1 VSFFDE
7 ISQEWLLAHVPTDKR
22 LLRAWLQAGYWEKDQ
37 LFPTPRGTPQGGLI
51 SPLLANFALDGMEQA
66 VQAVTQRDD
75 KVHFVRYADDFVVT
89 GATRELLEQKVKPAL
104 TAFLKERG
112 LELSE
117 QKTVITPIQEGFHFL
132 GHTLRKYEDKLLII
146 PAKSKVQILR
156 DKIQR
161 LIHAA
166 LGLTQ
171 EALLRQLNPL
181 LRGWANYYRNG
192 AAKAIFDKLEYYVH
206 YKLWRWATRRHPRK
220 SQAWKKRKYFSAAG
234 KAGVFS
240 VKVHRATGA
249 SRVLKLYS
257 IASTKIERHIKV
269 RGAAN
274 PYDSHYTEYFAQRR
288 CFAWRVLGGGPHAP
302 VAGTLS
308 G

>member
-1 VSFFDE
+1 
-7 ISQEWLLAHVPTDKR
+7 
-22 LLRAWLQAGYWEKDQ
+22 
-37 LFPTPRGTPQGGLI
+37 
-51 SPLLANFALDGMEQA
+51 MEQA
-66 VQAVTQRDD
+66 VQAVAQAGD

-104 TAFLKERG
+104 TAFLHQRG

-132 GHTLRKYEDKLLII
+132 GHTLRKYEDKLLIT

-192 AAKAIFDKLEYYVH
+192 AAKRTFDKLEYYVH
-206 YKLWRWATRRHPRK
+206 HKLWRWATRRHPNK
-220 SQAWKKRKYFSAAG
+220 PQAWKKRKYFSAAG
-234 KAGVFS
+234 KAGGFS
-240 VKVHRATGA
+240 VKVHRATGE

-257 IASTKIERHIKV
+257 MASTKIERHIKV
-269 RGAAN
+269 KGAAN
-274 PYDSHYTEYFAQRR
+274 PYDSRYTEYFAQRR

-302 VAGTLS
+302 VASTLS